1 MESKVS
7 EKDMREVYFQA
18 FGKEYDSA
26 DRKQAPLPLDIA
38 YLVALNKLKREGKYE
53 GGGEITDDTYYQSV
67 NDFVFFCMNYP
78 ANFLFAFGSLKNH
91 LANKFKT
98 YYNSYG
104 SFGVMIKFYTELDSK
119 NRRILTDFAYENY
132 DGTYINSDISE
143 VEYFNSV
150 NHFIFFCFNF
160 PNNFMEAFPSN
171 LRVHLSEKWSYAYNK
186 KGSVGAMIYFWSE
199 LSDDNRKRLANWSK
213 ENYTGTRL
221 YEAGGLLGEVAGM
234 LPSPLPMSTIQPMAK
249 GGMLENAQTSFSI
262 HNDYYG
268 NLELGFYNIE
278 FKNEKGTSI
287 SNKSFYKLDD
297 AFETLFEYLKS
308 ENGQYI
314 IKKEPKSNFYIEER
328 SYDGKSTDSDG
339 YPDTKYKTIFKISSK
354 KINELTESNNFEK
367 GGQLEL
373 FSNGGEIIDFNNLE
387 NIKKGDFIA
396 ELDSNYNVLR
406 LLKVLKVRNKELV
419 FQYLNEETIL
429 PHSYSIGDL
438 DGSYSFRTLTETEK
452 FNVLGEPKTL
462 GLNEMIEKLYTVY
475 SKSSNFENKEP
486 IRVLYTYIEKFDL
499 PIIKRYQILKNNEVV
514 YDTLEDDF
522 MKTPYGKKNYNY
534 SDGGGVNEIK
544 KINKE
549 DIDLNL
555 SIEETKKIAKE
566 LAGVLGSKYS
576 VTENSIEEASFDLDF
591 EDIKY
596 DGGSYLVLK
605 DGSIVNVAVPN
616 KPVYYNYKNKTKYK
630 TDYNYADGGGVGKKS
645 DRNETQENNFG
656 VSYKLGDKFIL
667 GKKFGNN
674 KDVEVSITEIM
685 PSGLFFKVDKS
696 GKTFS
701 IKTLHSKGSTYT
713 SGEYLIPI
721 KKDYADGGGVEP
733 NIYFYN
739 DGEQDITFTTFEQAY
754 NEVQRLGYSK
764 FRDNLG
770 GEYFVNKDLTKKTIY
785 QHKSNPYITLEF
797 LEDTNKGVKGLQK
810 NPKSLSKKERKDGI
824 IVYYS
829 DSEMKELF
837 DKKYADGGGVDDC
850 IEYIKN
856 SESIKDNGYYLH
868 IDNMYNYVGSNSLN
882 IPKIN
887 SLCLITFNSGGQKNL
902 KAVDTINSILLSSE
916 IAKLLNIDIE
926 IARIIVSEQITFSK
940 QFTMNMLD
948 DIENKNIIIADRD
961 TIVCT
966 NLSMQSNDSEYK
978 SAFNSKRDFLKGKT
992 ELERIEDL
1000 KKEVS
1005 KNKWSR
1011 EALTEE
1017 SGIVKVYSRMYDLDK
1032 ETVVSIFNEYQ
1043 KKYADGGDMDDIS
1056 LAKSNAIDTIDF
1068 EYYAKE
1074 YAGDSWDKMSDSEKA
1089 ELIRDIRDNWFNDY
1103 EYADGGETEFPIYTY
1118 GKIDGKPFEVIGV
1131 NYKTG
1136 IVRVKNFSE
1145 YGIKEMTIS
1154 EWIPLT
1160 YELGTPAS
1168 FIENGREVS
1177 GEVVMRDGKR
1187 AISLYKDDNYG
1198 GGSERIRFFNQIDL
1212 TTLKSFMDRET
1223 FSLGGFLFGAG
1234 VGALGYK
1241 LYLES
1246 KTKKGKEKFKRTYN
1260 KIKKKVGL

>member
-199 LSDDNRKRLANWSK
+199 LSDDNRKRLADWSK
-213 ENYTGTRL
+213 NNYTGTRL

-287 SNKSFYKLDD
+287 SSKSFFKLDD
-297 AFETLFEYLKS
+297 AFKTLFEYLKS

-314 IKKEPKSNFYIEER
+314 IEKEPKSNFYIEER
-328 SYDGKSTDSDG
+328 SYDGKSTDYDG
-339 YPDTKYKTIFKISSK
+339 FPDTKYKTIFKISSK
-354 KINELTESNNFEK
+354 KINELIKSNNFENGGGIEPYIYFFNDGENDIIFTSFK
-367 GGQLEL
+367 EAYAEAKKIGYSKFRDNLGGEYFVNQDIMANGGQLEL
-373 FSNGGEIIDFNNLE
+373 FANGGQLELFADGGEIIDFNNLE
-387 NIKKGDFIA
+387 NIKKGDFVA
-396 ELDSNYNVLR
+396 ELDSNNNVVKF
-406 LLKVLKVRNKELV
+406 LKVLKVRDKELV
-419 FQYLNEETIL
+419 FQYLNEKTIL

-452 FNVLGEPKTL
+452 SNVLGEPKVL
-462 GLNEMIEKLYTVY
+462 GFNEMIEKLYTIY

-486 IRVLYTYIEKFDL
+486 VIVLNRYIQKFDL
-499 PIIKRYQILKNNEVV
+499 PIIKRYQVIKNNEVV
-514 YDTLEDDF
+514 YDTSENDF

-534 SDGGGVNEIK
+534 SN
-544 KINKE
+544 
-549 DIDLNL
+549 
-555 SIEETKKIAKE
+555 
-566 LAGVLGSKYS
+566 
-576 VTENSIEEASFDLDF
+576 
-591 EDIKY
+591 
-596 DGGSYLVLK
+596 
-605 DGSIVNVAVPN
+605 
-616 KPVYYNYKNKTKYK
+616 
-630 TDYNYADGGGVGKKS
+630 
-645 DRNETQENNFG
+645 
-656 VSYKLGDKFIL
+656 
-667 GKKFGNN
+667 
-674 KDVEVSITEIM
+674 
-685 PSGLFFKVDKS
+685 
-696 GKTFS
+696 
-701 IKTLHSKGSTYT
+701 
-713 SGEYLIPI
+713 
-721 KKDYADGGGVEP
+721 
-733 NIYFYN
+733 
-739 DGEQDITFTTFEQAY
+739 
-754 NEVQRLGYSK
+754 
-764 FRDNLG
+764 
-770 GEYFVNKDLTKKTIY
+770 
-785 QHKSNPYITLEF
+785 
-797 LEDTNKGVKGLQK
+797 
-810 NPKSLSKKERKDGI
+810 
-824 IVYYS
+824 
-829 DSEMKELF
+829 
-837 DKKYADGGGVDDC
+837 GGGVDDC

-940 QFTMNMLD
+940 PLTMNMLD

-978 SAFNSKRDFLKGKT
+978 SAFNSKQDFLKGKT

-1032 ETVVSIFNEYQ
+1032 ETVASIFNEYQ

-1056 LAKSNAIDTIDF
+1056 LAKSNAIDKIDF

-1074 YAGDSWDKMSDSEKA
+1074 YAGDSWNKMSDSEKT
-1089 ELIRDIRDNWFNDY
+1089 ELMSEIRENWFNDY
-1103 EYADGGETEFPIYTY
+1103 EYANGGETEFQIYTN
-1118 GKIDGKPFEVIGV
+1118 GKIEGKPFEVIGV
-1131 NYKTG
+1131 DYKKG

-1160 YELGTPAS
+1160 FELGTPAS
-1168 FIENGREVS
+1168 FVENGREVS

-1198 GGSERIRFFNQIDL
+1198 GDSERIRFFNQIDL
-1212 TTLKSFMDRET
+1212 KTLKSFLDRET
-1223 FSLGGFLFGAG
+1223 FSLGGFLLGAGAG
-1234 VGALGYK
+1234 VLGHK
-1241 LYLES
+1241 LYLQS
-1246 KTKKGKEKFKRTYN
+1246 KTKKGKEKIQRTYN
-1260 KIKKKVGL
+1260 KVKKKVGL

>member
-67 NDFVFFCMNYP
+67 NDFLFFCMNYP

-171 LRVHLSEKWSYAYNK
+171 LRVHLSEKWSDAYNK

-314 IKKEPKSNFYIEER
+314 IEKEPKSNFYIEER

-354 KINELTESNNFEK
+354 KINELTKSNNFEK

-373 FSNGGEIIDFNNLE
+373 FE
-387 NIKKGDFIA
+387 
-396 ELDSNYNVLR
+396 
-406 LLKVLKVRNKELV
+406 
-419 FQYLNEETIL
+419 
-429 PHSYSIGDL
+429 
-438 DGSYSFRTLTETEK
+438 
-452 FNVLGEPKTL
+452 
-462 GLNEMIEKLYTVY
+462 
-475 SKSSNFENKEP
+475 
-486 IRVLYTYIEKFDL
+486 
-499 PIIKRYQILKNNEVV
+499 
-514 YDTLEDDF
+514 
-522 MKTPYGKKNYNY
+522 
-534 SDGGGVNEIK
+534 DGGI
-544 KINKE
+544 
-549 DIDLNL
+549 
-555 SIEETKKIAKE
+555 
-566 LAGVLGSKYS
+566 
-576 VTENSIEEASFDLDF
+576 
-591 EDIKY
+591 
-596 DGGSYLVLK
+596 
-605 DGSIVNVAVPN
+605 
-616 KPVYYNYKNKTKYK
+616 
-630 TDYNYADGGGVGKKS
+630 ADG
-645 DRNETQENNFG
+645 
-656 VSYKLGDKFIL
+656 
-667 GKKFGNN
+667 
-674 KDVEVSITEIM
+674 VEIS
-685 PSGLFFKVDKS
+685 
-696 GKTFS
+696 
-701 IKTLHSKGSTYT
+701 
-713 SGEYLIPI
+713 
-721 KKDYADGGGVEP
+721 A
-733 NIYFYN
+733 
-739 DGEQDITFTTFEQAY
+739 
-754 NEVQRLGYSK
+754 
-764 FRDNLG
+764 
-770 GEYFVNKDLTKKTIY
+770 
-785 QHKSNPYITLEF
+785 
-797 LEDTNKGVKGLQK
+797 
-810 NPKSLSKKERKDGI
+810 
-824 IVYYS
+824 
-829 DSEMKELF
+829 F
-837 DKKYADGGGVDDC
+837 D
-850 IEYIKN
+850 
-856 SESIKDNGYYLH
+856 
-868 IDNMYNYVGSNSLN
+868 
-882 IPKIN
+882 
-887 SLCLITFNSGGQKNL
+887 
-902 KAVDTINSILLSSE
+902 
-916 IAKLLNIDIE
+916 
-926 IARIIVSEQITFSK
+926 SK
-940 QFTMNMLD
+940 Q
-948 DIENKNIIIADRD
+948 E
-961 TIVCT
+961 
-966 NLSMQSNDSEYK
+966 
-978 SAFNSKRDFLKGKT
+978 FLKGKT

-1011 EALTEE
+1011 VDLTEE
-1017 SGIVKVYSRMYDLDK
+1017 SGVVKVYSQMYDLDK
-1032 ETVVSIFNEYQ
+1032 EIVASIFNEYQ
-1043 KKYADGGDMDDIS
+1043 KKYADGG
-1056 LAKSNAIDTIDF
+1056 
-1068 EYYAKE
+1068 
-1074 YAGDSWDKMSDSEKA
+1074 
-1089 ELIRDIRDNWFNDY
+1089 
-1103 EYADGGETEFPIYTY
+1103 ETEFPIYKY
-1118 GKIDGKPFEVIGV
+1118 GKIDGEPFEVIGV

-1136 IVRVKNFSE
+1136 IVRVKNFSK

-1160 YELGTPAS
+1160 FELGTPAS
-1168 FIENGREVS
+1168 FIENGIEVS
-1177 GEVVMRDGKR
+1177 GEVVIRDGKR

-1198 GGSERIRFFNQIDL
+1198 GDSERIRFFNQIDL

-1223 FSLGGFLFGAG
+1223 FSLGGFLLGAG

-1260 KIKKKVGL
+1260 KVKKKIGL

>member
-18 FGKEYDSA
+18 FGKQYDSA
-26 DRKQAPLPLDIA
+26 DRKQAPLPLNIA

-119 NRRILTDFAYENY
+119 NRRILTDFAYKNY

-171 LRVHLSEKWSYAYNK
+171 LRVHLSEKWSDAYNK

-354 KINELTESNNFEK
+354 KINELTKSNNFEK

-373 FSNGGEIIDFNNLE
+373 F
-387 NIKKGDFIA
+387 
-396 ELDSNYNVLR
+396 
-406 LLKVLKVRNKELV
+406 
-419 FQYLNEETIL
+419 
-429 PHSYSIGDL
+429 
-438 DGSYSFRTLTETEK
+438 
-452 FNVLGEPKTL
+452 
-462 GLNEMIEKLYTVY
+462 
-475 SKSSNFENKEP
+475 
-486 IRVLYTYIEKFDL
+486 
-499 PIIKRYQILKNNEVV
+499 
-514 YDTLEDDF
+514 
-522 MKTPYGKKNYNY
+522 
-534 SDGGGVNEIK
+534 
-544 KINKE
+544 
-549 DIDLNL
+549 
-555 SIEETKKIAKE
+555 
-566 LAGVLGSKYS
+566 
-576 VTENSIEEASFDLDF
+576 
-591 EDIKY
+591 
-596 DGGSYLVLK
+596 
-605 DGSIVNVAVPN
+605 
-616 KPVYYNYKNKTKYK
+616 
-630 TDYNYADGGGVGKKS
+630 ADGGNVL
-645 DRNETQENNFG
+645 EP
-656 VSYKLGDKFIL
+656 
-667 GKKFGNN
+667 
-674 KDVEVSITEIM
+674 SI
-685 PSGLFFKVDKS
+685 
-696 GKTFS
+696 
-701 IKTLHSKGSTYT
+701 Y
-713 SGEYLIPI
+713 
-721 KKDYADGGGVEP
+721 
-733 NIYFYN
+733 YFN
-739 DGEQDITFTTFEQAY
+739 DGENDITFNNFEEAY
-754 NEVQRLGYSK
+754 NEAEKLGYNK

-770 GEYFVNKDLTKKTIY
+770 GEYFVNKDLTKSDFKGTLSVDALPYLLKEIRNKYEFTIDDNWLNGTY
-785 QHKSNPYITLEF
+785 INGSLDTLKYIKKFLQEKYNIKSELRTDGFPMLIIINDIIDF
-797 LEDTNKGVKGLQK
+797 K
-810 NPKSLSKKERKDGI
+810 N
-824 IVYYS
+824 
-829 DSEMKELF
+829 
-837 DKKYADGGGVDDC
+837 GGGVDDC

-856 SESIKDNGYYLH
+856 SESIKDNGYYLDIH
-868 IDNMYNYVGSNSLN
+868 NMYNYVGSNSLN

-902 KAVDTINSILLSSE
+902 KAVDTINSMLLSSE

-940 QFTMNMLD
+940 PFTMNMLD

-966 NLSMQSNDSEYK
+966 NLSMQSDDSEYK

-1032 ETVVSIFNEYQ
+1032 ETVASIFNQYQ

-1198 GGSERIRFFNQIDL
+1198 GDSERIRFFNQIDL

-1223 FSLGGFLFGAG
+1223 FSLGGFLLGAG
-1234 VGALGYK
+1234 AGADGGETEFPIYTYGKIDGKPFEVIGVNYKTGIVRVKNFSEYGIKEMTISEWIPLTFELGTPASFVENGREVSGEVVMRDGKIAISLYKDDNYVGDSERIRFFNQIDLTTLKSFMDRETFSLGGFLLGAGAGALGYK

-1260 KIKKKVGL
+1260 KVKKKVGL

>member
-314 IKKEPKSNFYIEER
+314 IKKEPKSNFYIEES

-354 KINELTESNNFEK
+354 KINELTKSNNFEK

-373 FSNGGEIIDFNNLE
+373 FADGGIADGVEIDFNNLE
-387 NIKKGDFIA
+387 NINKGDIIVKKN
-396 ELDSNYNVLR
+396 NYNFLF
-406 LLKVLKVRNKELV
+406 LLKVLKVRDRELV
-419 FQYLNEETIL
+419 FQNLNSKTIL
-429 PHSYSIGDL
+429 PNSFSIGDL
-438 DGSYSFRTLTETEK
+438 DGSTSFRTLTEKEK
-452 FNVLGEPKTL
+452 FNVFGDAEKLDFDK
-462 GLNEMIEKLYTVY
+462 MVEKLYTIY
-475 SKSSNFENKEP
+475 SKSSNFDNEAPES
-486 IRVLYTYIEKFDL
+486 VLYTYIRKFDL

-534 SDGGGVNEIK
+534 SN
-544 KINKE
+544 
-549 DIDLNL
+549 
-555 SIEETKKIAKE
+555 
-566 LAGVLGSKYS
+566 
-576 VTENSIEEASFDLDF
+576 
-591 EDIKY
+591 
-596 DGGSYLVLK
+596 
-605 DGSIVNVAVPN
+605 
-616 KPVYYNYKNKTKYK
+616 
-630 TDYNYADGGGVGKKS
+630 
-645 DRNETQENNFG
+645 
-656 VSYKLGDKFIL
+656 
-667 GKKFGNN
+667 
-674 KDVEVSITEIM
+674 
-685 PSGLFFKVDKS
+685 
-696 GKTFS
+696 
-701 IKTLHSKGSTYT
+701 
-713 SGEYLIPI
+713 
-721 KKDYADGGGVEP
+721 GGGVEP

-770 GEYFVNKDLTKKTIY
+770 GEYFVNKDLTKKTIDY
-785 QHKSNPYITLEF
+785 N
-797 LEDTNKGVKGLQK
+797 
-810 NPKSLSKKERKDGI
+810 
-824 IVYYS
+824 
-829 DSEMKELF
+829 
-837 DKKYADGGGVDDC
+837 YADGGGVDDC

-902 KAVDTINSILLSSE
+902 KAVDTINSMLLSSE

-940 QFTMNMLD
+940 PFTMNMLD

-978 SAFNSKRDFLKGKT
+978 SAFNSKQEFLKGKT

-1017 SGIVKVYSRMYDLDK
+1017 SGIVKVYSPMYDLDK
-1032 ETVVSIFNEYQ
+1032 ETVASIFNEYQ

-1103 EYADGGETEFPIYTY
+1103 EYEKGGEIHDFSKDEILIINQVLRNYLSDAESNLNYYSNGASRYFHEEVRGNLPAYIESAKQKVSEINDDIKYFNEHKELPYGYLDTEHESKLFLTKLNELPKTNNGREIFKNEIYGDKYYEVYEKLYDRLDSYIDDKFDIKYSDGGETEFPIYTY

-1198 GGSERIRFFNQIDL
+1198 GDSERIRFFNQIDL

-1223 FSLGGFLFGAG
+1223 FSLGGFLLGAG
-1234 VGALGYK
+1234 AGALGYK